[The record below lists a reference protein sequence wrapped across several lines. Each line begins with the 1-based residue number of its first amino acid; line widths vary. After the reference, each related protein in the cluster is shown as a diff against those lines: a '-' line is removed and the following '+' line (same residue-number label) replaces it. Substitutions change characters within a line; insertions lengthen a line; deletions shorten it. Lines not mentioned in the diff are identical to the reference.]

1 MNLFIGKVIDRNLDI
16 KTIPAV
22 HLEILQ
28 SWLEMITSKNLAKHK
43 ETAVSISFVSKFLE
57 IVLGYKTVSGKK
69 NYTVAQEYPIASGAV
84 DTALGEFFDDK
95 QGDKIHAVF
104 ELKGAK
110 TKNLDATIINNRGET
125 PVEQGWR
132 YARDA
137 KGCQWIL
144 VTNYLE
150 IRLYAFGETSL
161 VYEAFDLAKLTDPT
175 EYAKFILCLHADNLL
190 TGNTKKLLEESKQA
204 EKDIT
209 IQLYEDYK
217 QLRVEL
223 INGLTADNPMIVPID
238 IVPISQKLLDRILF
252 ISFAEDNGLLPV
264 QSIKKA
270 IEHIDPYESKPI
282 YQNVKGLFN
291 AVNKGRTELTIP
303 AYNGGL
309 FAPDKPLDKLTVNDE
324 LCKGFLKIADYDFYG
339 DISVAV
345 LGHIFEQSISDLEEI
360 TAQIQNG
367 ESLRQIA
374 KQTSVSGKRKRHG
387 IVYTP
392 NHITAFIVQHTLE
405 EYINQRFDNVLAKF
419 GTRNDD
425 GEILWSEKEKPAK
438 GKEHENE
445 LAFWREWQDTLR
457 TIKIVDPACGSGA
470 FLVAAFDV
478 LQLEYQKVNERIAE
492 LTAHFSVFDLN
503 KEILNSNLF
512 GVDLNSESIEITKL
526 SLWLKTAQRGK
537 KLENIDNCLQVGN
550 SLGFESPVQK
560 DGFYWQNNFSKI
572 LKSGGFDVVLGN
584 PPYVRMEL
592 LTPLKPYLKENYKV
606 VSERADLYTYFFEL
620 GFKLLKPNGMLGFIS
635 SATFFKTGSGEP
647 LRNYLKLNA
656 TLKKVVD
663 FGDLQ
668 VFEGVTTYP
677 AILVFQKATPV
688 DDSQIQILVLK
699 NELPEKLSEFFA
711 ENHGIMAHS
720 QLQNES
726 WQFEDARLSQLRDK
740 LTNGFSTLKDV
751 YGSPLYGIKTGLNE
765 AFVIDGTTKKRLI
778 SQDPNSAKF
787 LKPFLEGKD
796 LKKWHAQPRD
806 LWIIYIPKNRI
817 KIDDYPAIHDWL
829 LPFKSNLEKRAT
841 KQEWFELQQAQE
853 AYQSHFE
860 QSKIQYAHFSSNP
873 LFHFNLTNHY
883 SNDKSYIVPTTEQ
896 FLLGLLNSKLFWF
909 LLINLCPCVRGGFY
923 ELRSQYV
930 ETLPIPPATPEQK
943 TKIGELAQRCQTL
956 SEARYKL
963 EKDTRLTFE
972 EDLNIKKF
980 TQKLEK
986 WWALEFKAF
995 SDELLKSNKIEIDNK
1010 KRTQFRDFFNAEK
1023 EQRAALDFQIR
1034 TLEKELNAL
1043 VYRLFDLNAEEIGL
1057 IEKSNEKLVKPV
1069 IESIPS
1075 VDIEPTKPKV
1085 KKAKTI

>member
-1 MNLFIGKVIDRNLDI
+1 MSLFISKVINRNLDI
-16 KTIPAV
+16 KPIPPV

-28 SWLEMITSKNLAKHK
+28 SWQEMITSKNMAKHK
-43 ETAVSISFVSKFLE
+43 ETAVVSSFISKFLE
-57 IVLGYKTVSGKK
+57 TVLGYKTVGGKK
-69 NYTVAQEYPIASGAV
+69 NYTVAQEYPIASGSV

-110 TKNLDATIINNRGET
+110 TKNLDTTIINKRLET
-125 PVEQGWR
+125 PVTQGWR

-223 INGLTADNPMIVPID
+223 INGLTTDNPMTAPID

-252 ISFAEDNGLLPV
+252 IAFAEDNGLLPV

-282 YQNVKGLFN
+282 YQNVKGLFS
-291 AVNKGRTELTIP
+291 AVNKGRAPLKIT

-309 FAPDKPLDKLTVNDE
+309 FAPDKQLDKLIMNDE

-339 DISVAV
+339 DISVTV

-367 ESLRQIA
+367 ENLQQIT

-387 IVYTP
+387 IVYRP

-405 EYINQRFDNVLAKF
+405 AHINQRFDAVLATF
-419 GTRNDD
+419 ATRKDD
-425 GEILWSEKEKPAK
+425 SEILWNEKEKPAK

-445 LAFWREWQDTLR
+445 LAFWREWQDTLK

-526 SLWLKTAQRGK
+526 SLWLKTAQRGT

-550 SLGFESPVQK
+550 SLGFASPVQE
-560 DGFYWQNNFSKI
+560 DGFCWQNNFSKI
-572 LKSGGFDVVLGN
+572 MKSGGFDVVLGN
-584 PPYVRMEL
+584 PPYVKMEF
-592 LTPLKPYLKENYKV
+592 LTPIKSYLTENYTV
-606 VSERADLYTYFFEL
+606 ASDRADLYAYFFEL

-635 SATFFKTGSGEP
+635 NATFFKTGSGEP
-647 LRNYLKLNA
+647 LRRYLQTNA
-656 TLKKVVD
+656 TLQKVVD

-677 AILVFQKATPV
+677 AILIFQNAKPV
-688 DDSQIQILVLK
+688 DDSQIQMLALTT
-699 NELPEKLSEFFA
+699 ELPEKLSEYFA
-711 ENHGIMAHS
+711 LNHGVMAHS
-720 QLQNES
+720 QLKNDS

-740 LTNGFSTLKDV
+740 LTNGFSTLKNI
-751 YGSPLYGIKTGLNE
+751 YGSPCMGLQTGLNE
-765 AFVIDGTTKKRLI
+765 AFVIDGETKKRLI
-778 SQDPNSAKF
+778 SQDPNSAEL

-796 LKKWHAQPRD
+796 LKKWHSQSRD
-806 LWIIYIPKNRI
+806 MWIIYIPKNRI
-817 KIDDYPAIHDWL
+817 KIDDYPAIRDYL
-829 LPFKSNLEKRAT
+829 MQFKEKLENRAT
-841 KQEWFELQQAQE
+841 KQEWFELKQAQE
-853 AYQSHFE
+853 NYTAHFE
-860 QSKIQYAHFSSNP
+860 NSKIAYCRFMPHP
-873 LFHFNLTNHY
+873 LFHLDTQNY
-883 SNDKSYIVPTTEQ
+883 YPNDAIYFIPETGYYE
-896 FLLGLLNSKLFWF
+896 LGLLSSKLFWF
-909 LLINLCPCVRGGFY
+909 LLISDALTMSGGFY
-923 ELRSQYV
+923 QVLGHMLEK
-930 ETLPIPPATPEQK
+930 LPIPPATPEQK

-956 SEARYKL
+956 TEARYKL

-1010 KRTQFRDFFNAEK
+1010 KRAKLRDFFNAEK
-1023 EQRAALDFQIR
+1023 EQRADLDLQIR

-1043 VYRLFDLNAEEIGL
+1043 VYQLFDLNDEEIRL
-1057 IEKSNEKLVKPV
+1057 VEKSNEKLVKPV
-1069 IESIPS
+1069 IESIPN
-1075 VDIEPTKPKV
+1075 VEVEPTKSKSKV
-1085 KKAKTI
+1085 KK